1 VSAPASASVSAPA
14 SASGL
19 ASGSASASSS
29 KRTYCDES
37 SDDEIPLYTKRKHT

>member
-14 SASGL
+14 S

-37 SDDEIPLYTKRKHT
+37 SDDDIPLYTKRKHT